1 LSAKIIPLGN
11 IVRQTTDLGTA
22 ISAARKHRGLTQAE
36 LAARAKVGLRFLSEL
51 ENGKPTV
58 QFERVL
64 RVLGALNLVL
74 GVYENRND

>member
-1 LSAKIIPLGN
+1 LSAKIIPIGK
-11 IVRQTTDLGTA
+11 IVRQATDLGTS
-22 ISAARKHRGLTQAE
+22 ICAARKHRGLTQAE

-64 RVLGALNLVL
+64 RVLDALDLVL
-74 GVYENRND
+74 GIYENRNG